1 MSKTVY
7 PGFERHHALILEK
20 LDRVIVLL
28 EKLVVASV
36 QHEVGN
42 ACPECGEK
50 KKLEDT
56 GYFQDGR
63 SRATCLSC
71 GVSFASGVLQVV
83 NPEKKV
89 TFG

>member
-1 MSKTVY
+1 MVMQY
-7 PGFERHHALILEK
+7 VILEK
-20 LDRVIVLL
+20 LDRIIVLL

-36 QHEVGN
+36 REAGDGTE
-42 ACPECGEK
+42 CPECGEK

-63 SRATCLSC
+63 PRATCLSC

-83 NPEKKV
+83 NLEKKV